1 MPDWNAL
8 VRERLKLAEFSQ
20 AQQEE
25 ITAEL
30 ASHLADLC
38 REYRAQGLSEDKA
51 VARTLQEVPDWQG
64 LAKTI
69 HRAKGEEGIM
79 NDRTKRLWLPGLIS
93 IVAALVLPLLLFTIL
108 THVGV
113 SPRSLFS
120 GRHGVIRFYL
130 VDLAGWALSGAAGAF
145 LSRRFGGKR
154 FARLASALFPIA
166 VILAAIFEQTF
177 QTGAPWPL
185 LALSAWMPIM
195 TCGQAV
201 ALLLGALPFLAGRKD
216 ADSEMSHA

>member
-8 VRERLKLAEFSQ
+8 VRERLKLAEFSP
-20 AQQEE
+20 AQQDE
-25 ITAEL
+25 IAAEL
-30 ASHLADLC
+30 ASHLDDLYGEC
-38 REYRAQGLSEDKA
+38 RKQGLSESEA

-154 FARLASALFPIA
+154 FARLASALFPVA
-166 VILAAIFEQTF
+166 VILAAIFAQTTH
-177 QTGAPWPL
+177 TGDPWML
-185 LALSAWMPIM
+185 LGLSGWMPM
-195 TCGQAV
+195 TCGQAA
-201 ALLLGALPFLAGRKD
+201 ALLLGASPFLASRKD
-216 ADSEMSHA
+216 AESEVSHA